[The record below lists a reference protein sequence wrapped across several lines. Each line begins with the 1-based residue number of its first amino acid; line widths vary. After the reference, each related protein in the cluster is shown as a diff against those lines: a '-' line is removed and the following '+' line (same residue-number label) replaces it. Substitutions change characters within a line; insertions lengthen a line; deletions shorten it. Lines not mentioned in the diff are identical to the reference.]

1 MDKLTPRH
9 LHCTLRDVLH
19 FTMALPDRPALSL
32 TGKADSKALSGVVR
46 GSYEGY
52 QSIVMRCMHLTAHI
66 GFKLSTLGLTA

>member
-1 MDKLTPRH
+1 
-9 LHCTLRDVLH
+9 
-19 FTMALPDRPALSL
+19 MALPDRPALSL